1 MLLSD
6 SVMAGLTI
14 TLPREPVL
22 FSIKTVI
29 TQGGTTQPP
38 SECVLCEYVKGRE
51 KVMFLDELCGKDDND
66 LTSNLILQKHAA
78 IKLRVL

>member
-1 MLLSD
+1 
-6 SVMAGLTI
+6 MAGLTI

-38 SECVLCEYVKGRE
+38 ERVCLAKERETGVLSCKYGCVKENVFVFTFFFFFTNKYDAVFS
-51 KVMFLDELCGKDDND
+51 V
-66 LTSNLILQKHAA
+66 QHYY
-78 IKLRVL
+78 IK